1 MNPLLQS
8 FHIRS
13 FRGLKNVSLEN
24 LGRINLLVGENNSG
38 KTSILES
45 LLMFGAPGVSRNWL
59 RILNARDVGLSD
71 DNIGE
76 VVSWLFPV
84 IGRERS
90 DEREEIIL
98 EGVSDSRR
106 ESLRLKFQMETEIL
120 ENRIRELGRYSEIP
134 EDSERTRKIAHL
146 YAEWFSEADGA
157 KSGAMVFGSSERRMG
172 PRFAPVFDDAIKNI
186 RRLPVEFVKP
196 HAHRLGRMSV
206 GALTNAVWRQQ
217 KDLLVGVLQI
227 FDADITGVE
236 MIDGP
241 FEPSLVINHRKLGA
255 MPLHAFGD
263 GLRKAV
269 VVTGYALR
277 AENGILLLDEA
288 ETALHVHAQD
298 KFFAGLHQLCEKLN
312 VQVFMTTHSLD
323 AVDSVLRAVGSHSE
337 SVVGFHLNKVDDV
350 RSLKRLSGDMLE
362 RLRFERGLDIR

>member
-84 IGRERS
+84 IGRDRPT
-90 DEREEIIL
+90 EREEIVI
-98 EGVSDSRR
+98 EGVSENRR
-106 ESLRLKFQMETEIL
+106 ESLRLRFQMETEIV
-120 ENRIRELGRYSEIP
+120 EASAMELRRYTEVP
-134 EDSERTRKIAHL
+134 EDTDRTRKVAHL
-146 YAEWFSEADGA
+146 FAEWFSELDGA
-157 KSGAMVFGSSERRMG
+157 KSGELVFGHAGRRAG
-172 PRFAPVFDDAIKNI
+172 PRFTPTFSDAIKRI
-186 RRLPVEFVKP
+186 RTVPMEFVKP

-206 GALTNAVWRQQ
+206 GALTNAVWTE
-217 KDLLVGVLQI
+217 KKELLVSVLQI
-227 FDADITGVE
+227 FDQDISGVE
-236 MIDGP
+236 MVAGP
-241 FEPSLVINHRKLGA
+241 FEPSLVINHRKLGP

-269 VVTGYALR
+269 VVTGHAMR

-288 ETALHVHAQD
+288 ETALHVSMQEA
-298 KFFAGLHQLCEKLN
+298 FFKSLHHLCEELN
-312 VQVFMTTHSLD
+312 VQVFLTTHSIESVD
-323 AVDSVLRAVGSHSE
+323 AVLAAFDADLAKLTCFRLEKDETVIAKRFSGE
-337 SVVGFHLNKVDDV
+337 
-350 RSLKRLSGDMLE
+350 SLKD
-362 RLRFERGLDIR
+362 LRMVLGQEIR

>member
-106 ESLRLKFQMETEIL
+106 ESLRLKFQMETEVL
-120 ENRIRELGRYSEIP
+120 ENRGPQSGRYSEIP

-146 YAEWFSEADGA
+146 FAEWFSEADGG
-157 KSGAMVFGSSERRMG
+157 KSGEMVFGSAERRMG
-172 PRFAPVFDDAIKNI
+172 PRFAHVFDDAIKHI

-298 KFFAGLHQLCEKLN
+298 KFFLGLHELCDQLN

-323 AVDSVLRAVGSHSE
+323 SVDAILRASKTRE
-337 SVVGFHLNKVDDV
+337 AEVVAYHLSNNDGV
-350 RSLKRLSGDMLE
+350 RSIKRSSEEFLA
-362 RLRFERGLDIR
+362 RVRFQRGVDIR

>member
-1 MNPLLQS
+1 MTPILQS
-8 FHIRS
+8 FYIRN
-13 FRGLKNVSLEN
+13 FRGLKNVSLES

-45 LLMFGAPGVSRNWL
+45 LLVFGAPGVSRNWL

-90 DEREEIIL
+90 DEREEILL

-120 ENRIRELGRYSEIP
+120 EDRSRQPGRYSEIP

-146 YAEWFSEADGA
+146 FAEWFSETDGA
-157 KSGAMVFGSSERRMG
+157 KSGELVFGRAERRMG
-172 PRFAPVFDDAIKNI
+172 PRFAPVFDEGIK
-186 RRLPVEFVKP
+186 RLRSLPVEFVKP

-227 FDADITGVE
+227 FDHDITGVE

-241 FEPSLVINHRKLGA
+241 FEPSLIIYHRRLGP

-298 KFFAGLHQLCEKLN
+298 RFFLGLHELCDQLN
-312 VQVFMTTHSLD
+312 VQVFLTTHSLD
-323 AVDSVLRAVGSHSE
+323 AVDAILRASKHRAAEVVAYHLSNEDGARSIKRSSE
-337 SVVGFHLNKVDDV
+337 EFLARV
-350 RSLKRLSGDMLE
+350 R
-362 RLRFERGLDIR
+362 FQRGVDIR